1 MFFHLGKRFKVFWLL
16 KGKPGLLQEGK
27 EENKRELNCY
37 SLIQQMFIECLL
49 CARNC
54 SQLLAKQIKISAFMG
69 FTFWSGRDRSGGHMI
84 TRQ

>member
-27 EENKRELNCY
+27 EENKRELDCY

-49 CARNC
+49 CSRHV
-54 SQLLAKQIKISAFMG
+54 LG
-69 FTFWSGRDRSGGHMI
+69 SGSTAMKK
-84 TRQ
+84 TNMAS